1 MRRMWRR
8 IKLGLAALA
17 LLTVLFIVATALFWS
32 AMSFVVAALFLLA
45 GLIIVL
51 LGGAF
56 AGYLVWRRSRL

>member
-17 LLTVLFIVATALFWS
+17 LLTVLLIVATALFWS